1 MKQRVRLLKVN
12 DEFEVNLNRLLAEGF
27 EIYKMYHDRVIL
39 FKDFT
44 DPDELAE
51 FDAEFL
57 S

>member
-39 FKDFT
+39 FKDFI